1 MPHTSTT
8 FAPSEL
14 VLLHGARFAGPA
26 SLTQGKEELL
36 AGGSV
41 GANSLA
47 ESLLAVTL
55 LAMEDAGAI
64 RLVHEARKTLFGLMT
79 KKSVA
84 VEATGAG
91 PAFPAG
97 TLEAELLATIRKGR
111 AEVGDVIYE
120 WMGTDHKWPRAV
132 VLEQVRNGLV
142 GRGLV
147 HRQEK
152 RTLKII
158 VTHTDTLPD
167 STRQLL
173 DAHPP
178 APLLALI
185 DAARA
190 RDDLFPTLEKRI
202 RAGLNLRQESDND

>member
-1 MPHTSTT
+1 MSDVSTFT
-8 FAPSEL
+8 PSEL

-36 AGGSV
+36 TGGTV
-41 GANSLA
+41 GANALA

-55 LAMEDAGAI
+55 LAMEEAGAI
-64 RLVHEARKTLFGLMT
+64 RLAHEARKTLFGLMT
-79 KKSVA
+79 KKTVA
-84 VEATGAG
+84 AEATGAG
-91 PAFPAG
+91 PTFPAG
-97 TLEAELLATIRKGR
+97 TLEAGLLATIRKGR
-111 AEVGDVIYE
+111 AEVGDVIHA
-120 WMGTDHKWPRAV
+120 WMETDRKWPRAV
-132 VLEQVRNGLV
+132 VLEHVKQGLV
-142 GRGLV
+142 ERGLV
-147 HRQEK
+147 RREEK

-185 DAARA
+185 EAARG
-190 RDDLFPTLEKRI
+190 RGDLFPTLEKRI
-202 RAGLNLRQESDND
+202 RAGLNLRQESDDD

>member
-1 MPHTSTT
+1 MSDLSTFT
-8 FAPSEL
+8 PSEL

-36 AGGSV
+36 TGGTV
-41 GANSLA
+41 AANALA

-55 LAMEDAGAI
+55 LAMEEAGAI
-64 RLVHEARKTLFGLMT
+64 RLAHEARKTLFGLMT

-84 VEATGAG
+84 AEATGAG

-97 TLEAELLATIRKGR
+97 TLEAGLLATIRKGR
-111 AEVGDVIYE
+111 AEVGDVIYA
-120 WMGTDHKWPRAV
+120 WMETDRKWPRAV
-132 VLEQVRNGLV
+132 VLEHVKEGLV
-142 GRGLV
+142 ERGLV
-147 HRQEK
+147 RRVEK

-185 DAARA
+185 EAARG
-190 RDDLFPTLEKRI
+190 RGDLFPTLEKRI
-202 RAGLNLRQESDND
+202 RAGLNLRQESDDD